1 MDYEFCSA
9 KICDFYLRKPAYR
22 QAGLR
27 ETFVGKFFFTA
38 RREGAKLRK
47 EIIRTSEIVLRI
59 FFTFPSLYLPVAVQ
73 TGIFRVHVS
82 EILFLKSL

>member
-1 MDYEFCSA
+1 MNYEGELWIMSFVLQKSA
-9 KICDFYLRKPAYR
+9 IFIC
-22 QAGLR
+22 GNLR

-47 EIIRTSEIVLRI
+47 EIIRTSEIVLRT